1 MTISTDYLS
10 VRAQDPD
17 YILSCVNKK
26 YISKQGNEC
35 RKMHIKGTVIHV
47 PFQVHMKY
55 LNTDSKLSE
64 VYLYGDEKN
73 PDTIALTDDS
83 DEWRKINSVVYTH
96 EYGYGHELK
105 FEKDREETINDIETI
120 VYTTSYTEDM
130 GETYKLE

>member
-1 MTISTDYLS
+1 
-10 VRAQDPD
+10 
-17 YILSCVNKK
+17 
-26 YISKQGNEC
+26 
-35 RKMHIKGTVIHV
+35 MHIKGTVIHE

-130 GETYKLE
+130 GETYKLEQKIPYTIYQEYYLD